1 MNTFTFG
8 TFKAVMDVS
17 DINQEAYAFILRT
30 VFEYTKTVH
39 LIDIDNYTGSVA
51 DATTV
56 LDIPMDLQYAVFRHA
71 KHIYDV
77 QTLGTD
83 NIASVKD
90 AAGSTTSYREP
101 MLPSIVTSTYR
112 MYSPTEPIILA

>member
-30 VFEYTKTVH
+30 VFEYAKTVH
-39 LIDIDNYTGSVA
+39 LIDFDNYTGPIA
-51 DATTV
+51 GTTTI
-56 LDIPMDLQYAVFRHA
+56 LSIPMDLQYAVFRHA

-77 QTLGTD
+77 QKLGTD
-83 NIASVKD
+83 NVASIKD
-90 AAGSTTSYREP
+90 AGGSTTSYRAP
-101 MLPSIVTSTYR
+101 KMPSSVSSTYR
-112 MYSPTEPIILA
+112 MYSPTEPIIL